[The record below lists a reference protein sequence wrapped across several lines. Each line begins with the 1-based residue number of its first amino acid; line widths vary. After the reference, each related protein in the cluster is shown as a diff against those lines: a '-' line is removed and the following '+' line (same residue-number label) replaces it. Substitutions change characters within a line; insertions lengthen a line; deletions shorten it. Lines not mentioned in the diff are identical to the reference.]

1 MGDRSNGI
9 MSKRDLSSAKKKK
22 QTTYGSED
30 EEDSSYGV
38 RITEERYRAMLGE
51 HIQKY
56 KRRPNNS
63 STTPSSTRIGIPVLK
78 SSSKVRKSEI
88 TSDFLNNGGSQKL
101 GNHHEADFAPE
112 YGIDRFSS
120 SLK

>member
-30 EEDSSYGV
+30 EEDSSYGI
-38 RITEERYRAMLGE
+38 RITEEQYRAMLGE

-56 KRRPNNS
+56 KRRPKNS
-63 STTPSSTRIGIPVLK
+63 STTPSTRIGIPVLK
-78 SSSKVRKSEI
+78 SSSKIRKSEI
-88 TSDFLNNGGSQKL
+88 TSDFLNNGGPRKL

>member
-51 HIQKY
+51 HKLIYPPCSHQQWW
-56 KRRPNNS
+56 
-63 STTPSSTRIGIPVLK
+63 K
-78 SSSKVRKSEI
+78 SKI
-88 TSDFLNNGGSQKL
+88 
-101 GNHHEADFAPE
+101 
-112 YGIDRFSS
+112 
-120 SLK
+120 

>member
-1 MGDRSNGI
+1 MGDRSNGT

-22 QTTYGSED
+22 QNTYGSED

-56 KRRPNNS
+56 KRRPN
-63 STTPSSTRIGIPVLK
+63 STSATPQSTRIGIPVLK
-78 SSSKVRKSEI
+78 SSSKGRKSEI
-88 TSDFLNNGGSQKL
+88 TSDFLNNGSSQKM
-101 GNHHEADFAPE
+101 GNYHEADFAPE
-112 YGIDRFSS
+112 
-120 SLK
+120 